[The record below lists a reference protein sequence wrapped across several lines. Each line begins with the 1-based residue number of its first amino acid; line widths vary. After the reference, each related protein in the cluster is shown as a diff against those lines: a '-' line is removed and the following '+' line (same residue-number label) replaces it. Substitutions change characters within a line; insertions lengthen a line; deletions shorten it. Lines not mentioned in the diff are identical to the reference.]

1 MELEK
6 QKTLEKDKQE
16 EKKLFEGK
24 LRKEKNH
31 NNDLVVQFTTVCNKH
46 KKESAEDYS
55 ESKKTTKD
63 IKKRYRERLSQKSYE
78 HN

>member
-1 MELEK
+1 MKRKFEGILSK
-6 QKTLEKDKQE
+6 EKD
-16 EKKLFEGK
+16 
-24 LRKEKNH
+24 H
-31 NNDLVVQFTTVCNKH
+31 NENLVIEFKTVCNKH
-46 KKESAEDYS
+46 KKESAEDCS